1 MRTRHKSRGEQV
13 QATFCRNLTS
23 APFCIFRLFYKISG
37 ICYNE
42 SCSVFIKRW
51 AHPCQGQGRALRGYA
66 VASFVRTV
74 IVGSDPTIPLLPNG
88 FAATTIPCAI
98 ANRGTKWHYKDIFIS
113 WSLSDVQTGQAHALS
128 FSFRAVLSAAF
139 TATILTPGK

>member
-1 MRTRHKSRGEQV
+1 MSE
-13 QATFCRNLTS
+13 
-23 APFCIFRLFYKISG
+23 PRLRPAFFMHFMSFYKISG
-37 ICYNE
+37 ICYSE

-74 IVGSDPTIPLLPNG
+74 IVGPDPTIPLLPNG

-98 ANRGTKWHYKDIFIS
+98 ANRGTKWHYRDTFIN
-113 WSLSDVQTGQAHALS
+113 WNLSAVLTGLEAALS